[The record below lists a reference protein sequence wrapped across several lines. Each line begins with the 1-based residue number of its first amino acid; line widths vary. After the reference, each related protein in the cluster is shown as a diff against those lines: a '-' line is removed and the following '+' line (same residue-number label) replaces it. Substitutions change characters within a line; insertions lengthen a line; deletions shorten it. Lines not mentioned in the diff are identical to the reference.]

1 MQQLPERPVQQP
13 EQPVQQLPEPEPV
26 PGQLLLF
33 CRKRTEQRP
42 AGQRRGAIVSLSVPS
57 NKSSVGQ
64 SVSGWKG
71 QQMTTPTDC
80 KIVARK
86 KARKRC
92 KSKKARLL
100 SYAHPYAHPRRT
112 PQSAVHCHGSIKSH
126 LALQGKHIDA
136 PQHFL
141 SHTCNSSVHMPE
153 AVQIPLVQCFGQ
165 TFRILAGGQ
174 AAAIGQGFPVCA
186 VSRVGFLNF
195 AIGVH
200 LLLGK
205 QDLAL

>member
-1 MQQLPERPVQQP
+1 MQQLPERPGQQP
-13 EQPVQQLPEPEPV
+13 EPPVQRLPGPVPV
-26 PGQLLLF
+26 PGLLPLLW
-33 CRKRTEQRP
+33 RKRTEQRP

-92 KSKKARLL
+92 KSKKATLL
-100 SYAHPYAHPRRT
+100 SYAHPRRT

-153 AVQIPLVQCFGQ
+153 AVQIPLVQRFGQ